1 MSEGKTL
8 DEVSDE
14 VVAEGKAAELDRA
27 WLDGGR
33 TFADAFREALDER
46 DKWARGEKKPLP
58 VPWPEWGA
66 IVAGVP
72 ENEPE
77 KGGLLPGLHIVAAG
91 TGVGKTQFAVSI
103 AAHALEA
110 GSLVAYFA
118 LELGAREI
126 AARLFAEVQGAPKW
140 SAMLRG
146 RDGEK
151 RTDLEA
157 RAEAVFAETARRFG
171 VFAQPP
177 LDTLVESVKERGRA
191 MRAKVAAEG
200 SPFPPLIVVDYTQ
213 LAAVGGDFE
222 ARQAVSA
229 LSKAMRDVSL
239 EHDLVV
245 IAISSVARSNYV
257 NVGKDGGE
265 AGGLSPAGWI
275 STPDSLLIAKES
287 GEMEYCSNTSTVILN
302 VHRIE
307 NGRTLAALC
316 VAKNR
321 EGFTRWAPAA
331 FEGGRWQTPKRDGE
345 NVPDRETVAGYLKAA
360 ENDPSTAKN
369 GRAPKGEKWFEGA
382 WWASG
387 ATMKDGAPF
396 VTEAAFAKYVAEDLR
411 ATADDGRKALAALI
425 TADLVQPMAGGWGA
439 VNALHLTL
447 KTKAD
452 EGKEKPAKRSPTAI
466 LKER

>member
-1 MSEGKTL
+1 MSSGKTL

-14 VVAEGKAAELDRA
+14 LMAEQLDRA

-110 GSLVAYFA
+110 GALVAYFA

-146 RDGEK
+146 RDGEA
-151 RTDLEA
+151 RSDLEA
-157 RAEAVFAETARRFG
+157 RAEAVFSETAKRFG

-177 LDTLVESVKERGRA
+177 LETLVESVKMRGLA
-191 MRAKVAAEG
+191 MRAKVNAEEG
-200 SPFPPLIVVDYTQ
+200 NPYPPLIVVDYTQ

-265 AGGLSPAGWI
+265 AGGLSAQGWI
-275 STPDSLLIAKES
+275 SRPDALLIAKES
-287 GEMEYCSNTSTVILN
+287 GEMEYCSNTSTVIMN
-302 VHRIE
+302 VHRAE
-307 NGRTLAALC
+307 DGRTFSALC

-331 FEGGRWQTPKRDGE
+331 FEGGRWQTRKRDGE
-345 NVPDRETVAGYLKAA
+345 NAPDRNAVASYLNPA

-369 GRAPKGEKWFEGA
+369 GRAPKAERWFHDA
-382 WWASG
+382 WWSSG
-387 ATMKDGAPF
+387 TAMKNGRPF
-396 VTEAAFAKYVAEDLR
+396 VSEQAFAQFLKEHTRAKEDE
-411 ATADDGRKALAALI
+411 GKAALGALVA
-425 TADLVQPMAGGWGA
+425 ADLVIPMDSGWGA
-439 VNALHLTL
+439 VNALGLTL
-447 KTKAD
+447 KDKASGGRAD
-452 EGKEKPAKRSPTAI
+452 TAKRSPTAI
-466 LKER
+466 MKAR